1 MNKYYMFADGFK
13 VQVGEY
19 RNLDFG
25 QKIDLQ
31 MIHGAFVR
39 YDSTRLKGN
48 IAIVDDDG
56 EFVYDQFLFYLQ
68 HEKFAY
74 IISLTLKGYLN
85 E

>member
-1 MNKYYMFADGFK
+1 MKIRPKTFKLLKELLLDMNKYYMFADGFK
-13 VQVGEY
+13 VEVGEY

-31 MIHGAFVR
+31 MIHGEFVR

-56 EFVYDQFLFYLQ
+56 EFVYD
-68 HEKFAY
+68 
-74 IISLTLKGYLN
+74 
-85 E
+85 

>member
-13 VQVGEY
+13 VLVGEY

-31 MIHGAFVR
+31 VKHGAFVR
-39 YDSTRLKGN
+39 YDSTRFAGL

-56 EFVYDQFLFYLQ
+56 EFVY
-68 HEKFAY
+68 E
-74 IISLTLKGYLN
+74 
-85 E
+85 

>member
-1 MNKYYMFADGFK
+1 MNKYYLFADGFK
-13 VQVGEY
+13 VLVGEY
-19 RNLDFG
+19 RNLNFG

-31 MIHGAFVR
+31 MIHGAFIR

-68 HEKFAY
+68 HAKIAY
-74 IISLTLKGYLN
+74 IISLSLKGNLN

>member
-13 VQVGEY
+13 VLVGEY

-31 MIHGAFVR
+31 MQHGEFVR

-48 IAIVDDDG
+48 VAIVDDDG
-56 EFVYDQFLFYLQ
+56 EFVY
-68 HEKFAY
+68 E
-74 IISLTLKGYLN
+74 
-85 E
+85 

>member
-13 VQVGEY
+13 ILISEY
-19 RNLDFG
+19 RNLNFG
-25 QKIDLQ
+25 QKIDFQ

-39 YDSTRLKGN
+39 YDSTRFAGL

-56 EFVYDQFLFYLQ
+56 G
-68 HEKFAY
+68 FAY
-74 IISLTLKGYLN
+74 